1 MELPNLRATRLRR
14 LLTQRELA
22 ARAGLTAASVNR
34 IETGTTKARI
44 STVRRL
50 AQALDVGPDDLL
62 AANEPSPSS
71 HRKGSES

>member
-1 MELPNLRATRLRR
+1 MRR

-22 ARAGLTAASVNR
+22 ALAGLTAASVNR

-50 AQALDVGPDDLL
+50 AAALNVDPDALL
-62 AANEPSPSS
+62 ATNEPSPSS